1 MSEVPRGYKQEGVR
15 WRPSPKG
22 NFFTKDLNRGAFTT
36 VFERPNGDGYSF
48 VSNSEFSP
56 EVYESIQ
63 EAQEAAEEYFGK

>member
-1 MSEVPRGYKQEGVR
+1 MSEVPRGYMGNEVR
-15 WRPSPKG
+15 WRPSSRG
-22 NFFTKDLNRGAFTT
+22 NWYTKDLNRKTVTT

-56 EVYESIQ
+56 EVYETVQ